1 MPSPP
6 LLPIF
11 RLLPSKELRFVPIR
25 RIDPA
30 ARTPQR
36 HWPFAI
42 RTWQRP
48 APRVDSNQ
56 MPS

>member
-1 MPSPP
+1 MSNQP
-6 LLPIF
+6 LMPIF
-11 RLLPSKELRFVPIR
+11 RLAPSRELRFVPIR

-30 ARTPQR
+30 ARSTPR

-42 RTWQRP
+42 RAWQRP